1 MPTYAYRDGDG
12 NLVELFMSVAEME
25 ASEKDGILIR
35 DGMTLRRDLEA
46 EHGPAHGGCATWPMR
61 SDAAGVHP
69 SQAGEAHSHSVSIGV
84 PTQFDSRTGQ
94 AIFTDRSHRK
104 RYLAARGFIDRNAG
118 YGD

>member
-1 MPTYAYRDGDG
+1 MPTYVYRDKDEQV
-12 NLVELFMSVAEME
+12 VELVMSVSEME
-25 ASEKDGILIR
+25 SREHDGFLVHEGQI
-35 DGMTLRRDLEA
+35 LRRDLAA
-46 EHGPAHGGCATWPMR
+46 EHGPARSGCAAWPMK

-69 SQAGEAHSHSVSIGV
+69 SQSGEAYEHSVSVGV

>member
-1 MPTYAYRDGDG
+1 MPTYVYKDEQGEI
-12 NLVELFMSVAEME
+12 VEVFMTVSEME
-25 ASEKDGILIR
+25 SKEQDGVLIHEGR
-35 DGMTLRRDLEA
+35 TLTRDLEA
-46 EHGPAHGGCATWPMR
+46 EHGPARGGCASWPMK

-69 SQAGEAHSHSVSIGV
+69 SQASEAYKHSVSVGV
-84 PTQFDSRTGQ
+84 PTQFDPRTGQ

>member
-1 MPTYAYRDGDG
+1 MPTYVYRDSDG
-12 NLVELFMSVAEME
+12 NAVEVVMSIAEME
-25 ASEKDGILIR
+25 RTEHDGAIVLDGKIL
-35 DGMTLRRDLEA
+35 TRDLEA
-46 EHGPAHGGCATWPMR
+46 EHGPARGGCGTWPLR

-69 SQAGEAHSHSVSIGV
+69 DQAKDAYEHSVSVGV
-84 PTQFDSRTGQ
+84 PTQFDPRTGQ

>member
-1 MPTYAYRDGDG
+1 MPTYVYRDD
-12 NLVELFMSVAEME
+12 NDDIVELTMTVAEME
-25 ASEKDGILIR
+25 ALEREGVVIHEGK
-35 DGMTLRRDLEA
+35 TLRRDLAA
-46 EHGPAHGGCATWPMR
+46 EHGPARNGCAAWPMK

-69 SQAGEAHSHSVSIGV
+69 SQATEAYEHSVSVGV
-84 PTQFDSRTGQ
+84 PTQFDPKTGQ